1 MLSCRIIF
9 YAICYNIIVVYVSQ
23 NDISRKPQREI
34 TIDDLCR
41 ITRADGAATFEISTS
56 KKTFYL
62 TADSIAAMEDWVKVL
77 QVISIHLKYQ
87 LSLALIPIWYD
98 YIECSKTQCYQ
109 VVTEQWKQ

>member
-1 MLSCRIIF
+1 MIFIIILLQLVIVLFGLYKPCIF
-9 YAICYNIIVVYVSQ
+9 YVLQ
-23 NDISRKPQREI
+23 NDIARKPQREI

-77 QVISIHLKYQ
+77 QVISICVRNHYYRYA
-87 LSLALIPIWYD
+87 LSNFFLFLM
-98 YIECSKTQCYQ
+98 
-109 VVTEQWKQ
+109 

>member
-1 MLSCRIIF
+1 MLLIVRLLISAMFF
-9 YAICYNIIVVYVSQ
+9 YFIK
-23 NDISRKPQREI
+23 NDIARKPQREI

-77 QVISIHLKYQ
+77 QVIYILFSFTNYSITVSRYTH
-87 LSLALIPIWYD
+87 
-98 YIECSKTQCYQ
+98 
-109 VVTEQWKQ
+109 

>member
-1 MLSCRIIF
+1 MKLLLIVWLIIF
-9 YAICYNIIVVYVSQ
+9 FLIFIK
-23 NDISRKPQREI
+23 NDIARKPQREI

-77 QVISIHLKYQ
+77 QVIYILISLTNYSIII
-87 LSLALIPIWYD
+87 SLP
-98 YIECSKTQCYQ
+98 TH
-109 VVTEQWKQ
+109 